1 MVRSVV
7 AHHMRLAGV
16 IGLGLVLL
24 AGCGTAPTESSQRTA
39 AAERAASS
47 STEAEA
53 VPVTVVRVVRQ
64 PIATYVQGTATLES
78 EDTVQVLAEVP
89 GLTTQVT
96 VEEGDWVKR
105 NQLLAQLD
113 DRAARVQLE
122 RARVQL
128 AEAKMAYTS
137 LMRLDRQDAALAMRN
152 AELAA
157 ADAQEQYR
165 RAASMAR
172 RGLISQ
178 EELEAKRTQKE
189 TADVALQQG
198 RVRLQYKTID
208 DARFRYDRAKT
219 ELQEAELRLQYTTV
233 QAPIA
238 GVISQRHVVRG
249 QYVNTQQHL
258 FTIVDATRLLAR
270 PFLPEKFSGRLR
282 VGQAAYVEVEALLE
296 QRFSARVKLISP
308 VVDAA
313 SGTFKVTVEL
323 DQPPPQLKPGMFATV
338 YIMVEQR
345 DQALV
350 IPKRAL
356 TLDNLRPTVYR
367 VRRGRARQVVLTV
380 GVTDNAVVEVL
391 SGLAEGDQVVVV
403 GQDKLLDNAMV
414 QVVPE

>member
-1 MVRSVV
+1 MV
-7 AHHMRLAGV
+7 
-16 IGLGLVLL
+16 GLGLVWL
-24 AGCGTAPTESSQRTA
+24 AGCGTAPTESSQQTA

-47 STEAEA
+47 SMEAET
-53 VPVTVVRVVRQ
+53 VPVTVARVVRQ

-89 GLTTQVT
+89 GLTTQVA
-96 VEEGDWVKR
+96 VEEGDWVKHD
-105 NQLLAQLD
+105 QLLAQLD

-165 RAASMAR
+165 RAESMAR
-172 RGLISQ
+172 RGLISE
-178 EELEAKRTQKE
+178 EELDAKRTQKA
-189 TADVALQQG
+189 TADVALEQG
-198 RVRLQYKTID
+198 RVRLEYKTID

-219 ELQEAELRLQYTTV
+219 ELQEAGLRLQYTTV
-233 QAPIA
+233 KAPIA
-238 GVISQRHVVRG
+238 GVVSQRHVVRG

-258 FTIVDATRLLAR
+258 FTIVDTTRILVR
-270 PFLPEKFSGRLR
+270 PFLPEKFSGRLQA
-282 VGQAAYVEVEALLE
+282 GQAVSVEVEALPA
-296 QRFSARVKLISP
+296 QRFPARVKLISP

-323 DQPPPQLKPGMFATV
+323 DKPPPQLKPGMFATV
-338 YIMVEQR
+338 YITVEQR
-345 DQALV
+345 ANALV

-367 VRRGRARQVVLTV
+367 IQRGRARQVVLTV

-391 SGLAEGDQVVVV
+391 SGLTEGDQVVVV